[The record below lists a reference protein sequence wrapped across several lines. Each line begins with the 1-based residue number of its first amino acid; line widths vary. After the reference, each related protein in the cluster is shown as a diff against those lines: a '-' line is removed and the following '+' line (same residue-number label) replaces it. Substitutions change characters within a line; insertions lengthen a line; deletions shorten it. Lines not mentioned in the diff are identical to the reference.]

1 MLIKRIYTILNTNTL
16 INITWILVFY
26 EKQSKYTV
34 DKLFNKSVLNGSKVM
49 VENNKMKC
57 EEEEVDSLDVFS
69 QQSVVFM
76 DSLEPAIK
84 EKCENLVRF
93 FLNTYQQLTLTEC
106 SYLLLLL

>member
-1 MLIKRIYTILNTNTL
+1 
-16 INITWILVFY
+16 
-26 EKQSKYTV
+26 
-34 DKLFNKSVLNGSKVM
+34 M

-76 DSLEPAIK
+76 DSLEPAFK

-93 FLNTYQQLTLTEC
+93 FPNTYLQTNRMFIFIIYCKQ
-106 SYLLLLL
+106 

>member
-1 MLIKRIYTILNTNTL
+1 
-16 INITWILVFY
+16 
-26 EKQSKYTV
+26 
-34 DKLFNKSVLNGSKVM
+34 M

-76 DSLEPAIK
+76 DSLEPTFK

-93 FLNTYQQLTLTEC
+93 FHNTYFYQLLTLTEC
-106 SYLLLLL
+106 SYLLIIYC